1 MSSGNP
7 QFFFDFQRK
16 SAVDFVH
23 IAILP
28 PKPDCRLAIFQELR
42 YNSISEHAP
51 PNWGYARQISA
62 GTEVSENGT
71 I

>member
-1 MSSGNP
+1 M
-7 QFFFDFQRK
+7 
-16 SAVDFVH
+16 DFVH

-51 PNWGYARQISA
+51 PNWGHARQISA

-71 I
+71 IQDDRRRGDRLPDTPCL

>member
-1 MSSGNP
+1 M
-7 QFFFDFQRK
+7 
-16 SAVDFVH
+16 DFVH